1 MTCGAAEENLA
12 CNRLMAARLAAQGH
26 DVAFQLVP
34 DAHNFTS
41 WRDGFHPHL
50 PALLRAAL
58 S

>member
-1 MTCGAAEENLA
+1 
-12 CNRLMAARLAAQGH
+12 MATRLAAQGH
-26 DVAFQLVP
+26 EVAFHLVP